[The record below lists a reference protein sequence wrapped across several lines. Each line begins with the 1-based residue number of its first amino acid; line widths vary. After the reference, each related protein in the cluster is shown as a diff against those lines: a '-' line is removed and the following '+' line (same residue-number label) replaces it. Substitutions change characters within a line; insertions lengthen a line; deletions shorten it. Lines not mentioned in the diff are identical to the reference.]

1 MAHVSVGHGGFPI
14 EGAARGDKRMLIIP
28 PGRPKGA
35 SMSWQLPSL
44 AALRTFEAAAR
55 HLNFTRA
62 ATELNLTQSAVSR
75 QIRHMEDYLGVLLF
89 QRVKKTVILTDAGR
103 IYARDVRAGMETM
116 QAATVNLLAHRGK
129 GGMLNLATPP
139 AFCVKWLI
147 PRLDRFSS
155 RHPGVVVNLSTRAKP
170 FDFDVEHFDA
180 AIHYGSNDWP
190 GVITEKLLG
199 EELVAVCSPAY
210 LEKWPGAK
218 ARLADLPQHVL
229 LQQTS
234 RHNNWQEWLE
244 QNQVKDV
251 NPWAG
256 PRFEH
261 VYMVMQ
267 AAIAGLGIALLPR
280 LLVID
285 DVESG
290 RLVTPF
296 KASLVTN
303 DAYCLVY
310 PAAKKSD
317 PKLEVFR
324 QWLISEAKP

>member
-1 MAHVSVGHGGFPI
+1 MKHLPDDPLAKR
-14 EGAARGDKRMLIIP
+14 AARRAQTAIN
-28 PGRPKGA
+28 
-35 SMSWQLPSL
+35 WQLPSL

-62 ATELNLTQSAVSR
+62 ATELSLTPSAVSR
-75 QIRHMEDYLGVLLF
+75 QICQMEDYLGVLLF
-89 QRVKKTVILTDAGR
+89 QRVKKQLVLTDAGR
-103 IYARDVRAGMETM
+103 IYAREVRAGIEMM
-116 QAATVNLLAHRGK
+116 QAATINLLANQGN

-147 PRLDRFSS
+147 PRLDRFSAS
-155 RHPGVVVNLSTRAKP
+155 HPGILVNLSTRAKP
-170 FDFDVEHFDA
+170 FDFDQEHFDA

-199 EELVAVCSPAY
+199 EELIAVCSPSY
-210 LEKWPGAK
+210 LAKWPGART
-218 ARLADLPQHVL
+218 RLADLAHHVL

-244 QNQVKDV
+244 KNHVEEV

-280 LLVID
+280 LLVLDEIA
-285 DVESG
+285 SG
-290 RLVTPF
+290 RLLTPF
-296 KASLVTN
+296 ESSLVTN

-310 PAAKKSD
+310 PASKNSD
-317 PKLEVFR
+317 PRLQAFR
-324 QWLISEAKP
+324 DWLIKEAQQDGLAVQHFF

>member
-1 MAHVSVGHGGFPI
+1 MDHGGHLTRDTT
-14 EGAARGDKRMLIIP
+14 RGDKRVPVIP

-89 QRVKKTVILTDAGR
+89 QRVKKTLILTDAGR
-103 IYARDVRAGMETM
+103 IYARDIRAGMETM
-116 QAATVNLLAHRGK
+116 QAATVNLLANRGK
-129 GGMLNLATPP
+129 GGMLNLASPP

-147 PRLDRFSS
+147 PRLHRFSAQ
-155 RHPGVVVNLSTRAKP
+155 HPEVVVNFSTRAKP
-170 FDFDVEHFDA
+170 FDFEVEHFDA

-199 EELVAVCSPAY
+199 EELVAACSPAY
-210 LEKWPGAK
+210 LARWPRSR
-218 ARLADLPQHVL
+218 ARLEDLPEHVL

-244 QNQVKDV
+244 QNKVKNV

-285 DVESG
+285 DVEAG
-290 RLVTPF
+290 RLLTPF
-296 KASLVTN
+296 KASLVSHDT
-303 DAYCLVY
+303 YCLVY
-310 PAAKKSD
+310 PPAKKSD
-317 PKLEVFR
+317 LKLEVFR
-324 QWLISEAKP
+324 QWLIEEARP

>member
-1 MAHVSVGHGGFPI
+1 
-14 EGAARGDKRMLIIP
+14 
-28 PGRPKGA
+28 
-35 SMSWQLPSL
+35 MSWQLPSL

-75 QIRHMEDYLGVLLF
+75 QVRHMEDYLGVLLF
-89 QRVKKTVILTDAGR
+89 QRVKKRLILTDAGR
-103 IYARDVRAGMETM
+103 IYARDVRTGMELM
-116 QAATVNLLAHRGK
+116 QAATVNLLANKGK

-147 PRLDRFSS
+147 PRLDRFSAVN
-155 RHPGVVVNLSTRAKP
+155 PGVLVNLSTRAKP
-170 FDFDVEHFDA
+170 FDFDTEHFDA

-199 EELVAVCSPAY
+199 EELIAVCSPCY
-210 LEKWPGAK
+210 LAK
-218 ARLADLPQHVL
+218 GPRSPARLRDLSQHVL

-244 QNQVKDV
+244 KNGVQDV

-280 LLVID
+280 LLVLD
-285 DVESG
+285 DVAAG
-290 RLVTPF
+290 RLLTPF
-296 KASLVTN
+296 KSSLVTN

-310 PAAKKSD
+310 PASKKSD
-317 PKLEVFR
+317 PRLEAFR
-324 QWLISEAKP
+324 AWLIEEARC